1 MGKATVI
8 PFGPQHPVLPEPLHL
23 DLVVEDETV
32 LEAIPQIGFVHR
44 GLEKLVET
52 RDYNQFIY
60 VAERIC
66 GICAFGHSMG
76 YAETV
81 EQLMGVEIPER
92 AEYLRVI
99 WHELSRIHSHV
110 LWLGLAADAFGF
122 ESLFMHCWRL
132 RERVLDIFEKT
143 TGGRVI
149 FSVVKVG
156 GVQRDIDSDMF
167 AYIKQVLAGIT
178 DEYKQIVATLLTD
191 TSVKNRLVGVGYISH
206 DDAVAQSL
214 VGPFGR
220 ASGVNYDVRMLGNG
234 AYGKLSDFQPVLDN
248 DGDCYARVKVRC
260 QEVLQ
265 SIDIIEE
272 MISKIPEGD
281 ISVSVKGSPVAGSEA
296 SNVVEQP
303 RGECYYYAR
312 GNGTKNL
319 ERMRMRTPTS
329 QNLAG
334 MTAALKGCDL
344 ADVNNIILTIDPCI
358 SCTER

>member
-1 MGKATVI
+1 MGKSTVI

-23 DLVVEDETV
+23 DLVVQDETV
-32 LEAIPQIGFVHR
+32 IDCLPQIGFVHR

-66 GICAFGHSMG
+66 GICAMGHSLG

-81 EQLMGVEIPER
+81 ESLMGVEVPKR

-99 WHELSRIHSHV
+99 WHELSRIHSHL

-122 ESLFMHCWRL
+122 ESMFMHCWRL
-132 RERVLDIFEKT
+132 RERILDIFEKT

-149 FSVVKVG
+149 LSVVRVG
-156 GVQRDIDSDMF
+156 GVNRDIEDSEL
-167 AYIKQVLAGIT
+167 AAICQVLDGIKS
-178 DEYKQIVATLLTD
+178 EYKEIMDTLLTD
-191 TSVKNRLVGVGYISH
+191 MSVKNRTVGVGHISLEQAN
-206 DDAVAQSL
+206 DLSM

-220 ASGVNYDVRMLGNG
+220 ASGLGYDVRTFGKG
-234 AYGKLSDFQPVLDN
+234 AYGELSEFQPITDTQ
-248 DGDCYARVKVRC
+248 GDCYARVKVRC
-260 QEVLQ
+260 EEVLQ
-265 SIDIIEE
+265 SIGIIEE
-272 MISKIPEGD
+272 LSAKIPAGD
-281 ISVSVKGSPVAGSEA
+281 ISVKVKGNPEDGARA
-296 SNVVEQP
+296 SNVLEQP
-303 RGECYYYAR
+303 RGECYYYAE
-312 GNGTKNL
+312 GNGTKFL

-334 MTAALKGCDL
+334 MVSALKGCDL
-344 ADVNNIILTIDPCI
+344 ADVNMIILTIDPCI

>member
-1 MGKATVI
+1 MSKSTII

-32 LEAIPQIGFVHR
+32 VDCIPQIGFVHR

-66 GICAFGHSMG
+66 GICAMGHSMG

-81 EQLMGVEIPER
+81 ESLMGVEIPKR
-92 AEYLRVI
+92 AEYLRAI
-99 WHELSRIHSHV
+99 WHELSRIHSHL

-122 ESLFMHCWRL
+122 ESMFMHCWRL
-132 RERVLDIFEKT
+132 RERILDIFEKT

-149 FSVVKVG
+149 LSVVSVG
-156 GVQRDIDSDMF
+156 GVVRDIDASMLREMRITLDS
-167 AYIKQVLAGIT
+167 IKDDYAKIM
-178 DEYKQIVATLLTD
+178 KTLLTD
-191 TSVKNRLVGVGYISH
+191 TSIKNRTVGVGAISH
-206 DDAVAQSL
+206 EEARALSM
-214 VGPFGR
+214 VGPFAR
-220 ASGVNYDVRMLGNG
+220 ASNVAYDVRMFGRG
-234 AYGKLSDFQPVLDN
+234 AYGDLSDFEPILATE
-248 DGDCYARVKVRC
+248 GDCYARVKVRC

-265 SIDIIEE
+265 SMEIIDELIAR
-272 MISKIPEGD
+272 IPDGD
-281 ISVSVKGSPVAGSEA
+281 IAVKVKGNPAEGAQAAGLL
-296 SNVVEQP
+296 EQP

-312 GNGTKNL
+312 GNGSKFL
-319 ERMRMRTPTS
+319 DRMRIRTPTS

-334 MTAALKGCDL
+334 MTKALKGCDL
-344 ADVNNIILTIDPCI
+344 ADVNMIILTIDPCI